1 MLNRVVLM
9 GRLVAEPELK
19 TTNTGIS
26 VCSFRIAVDRSY
38 VKQGAERQA
47 DFIDIVAWRQNAE
60 FLCKY
65 FTKGQLI
72 ALEGSLQSRTYQ
84 DRDGNN
90 RYITEVVVDSFFF
103 TGDKREKNSNN
114 SYGNYS
120 APLPQE
126 PPVQRSNSNASSY
139 NNYNNNYNNSNSY
152 NSHSNASANNNSYT
166 SGLPE
171 DFEELP
177 DDDDLPF

>member
-26 VCSFRIAVDRSY
+26 VCSFRIAVDRNY
-38 VKQGAERQA
+38 VKQGTERQA
-47 DFIDIVAWRQNAE
+47 DFIDVVAWRQNAE
-60 FLCKY
+60 FLCRY

-90 RYITEVVVDSFFF
+90 RYVTEVLVDSFFF
-103 TGDKREKNSNN
+103 TGDKREKASGNG
-114 SYGNYS
+114 YGGYS

-126 PPVQRSNSNASSY
+126 PPVQRNTSAYSGGNVAPSY
-139 NNYNNNYNNSNSY
+139 HNSNSAG
-152 NSHSNASANNNSYT
+152 SGNSYT